1 VDAPALATLAANVAE
16 VRARV
21 AAAAGR
27 PDHAVALIAV
37 TKYVDADVVAA
48 LLELGERDFGESR
61 PQRIWELAPKF
72 PAARWHLIGS
82 WQTNKIRRTLPYLTA
97 CHSLDRL
104 PLAAEL
110 SAELVRSGRTL
121 DCFVEANVTGSERK
135 QGFAP
140 DELAA
145 AMPQLAALPG
155 LWLAGL
161 MTMAEP
167 AEDAE
172 ACRPAFR
179 AARLLSERLRAA
191 NPALRAGLSMGMS
204 GDYEA
209 AIAEGATA
217 VRVGSA
223 LFAGLPK

>member
-1 VDAPALATLAANVAE
+1 MDAAALATLAGNVAA
-16 VRARV
+16 VRARI

-27 PDHAVALIAV
+27 PDRGVVMIAV
-37 TKYVDADVVAA
+37 TKYVDAAAIAA

-61 PQRIWELAPKF
+61 PQRIWELAPQF
-72 PAARWHLIGS
+72 PAARWHLIGP
-82 WQTNKIRRTLPYLTA
+82 WQTNKLRRTLPHLAA

-104 PLAAEL
+104 ALATEL

-121 DCFVEANVTGSERK
+121 DCYVEANVTGSVRK
-135 QGFAP
+135 HGFAP
-140 DELAA
+140 GELTAA
-145 AMPQLAALPG
+145 LPQLAALPG
-155 LWLAGL
+155 LRLTGL

-179 AARLLSERLRAA
+179 AARELSERLRAA
-191 NPALRAGLSMGMS
+191 NPALGAGLSMGMS
-204 GDYEA
+204 GDFET
-209 AIAEGATA
+209 AIQEGANA

-223 LFAGLPK
+223 LFAGLRP

>member
-1 VDAPALATLAANVAE
+1 MATLAGNVAA
-16 VRARV
+16 VRVRI

-27 PDHAVALIAV
+27 PDHAVTLIAV
-37 TKYVDADVVAA
+37 TKYVDAATIAA
-48 LLELGERDFGESR
+48 LFALGERDFGESR
-61 PQRIWELAPKF
+61 PQRIWELAPLF

-82 WQTNKIRRTLPYLTA
+82 WQTNKIRRTLPLLTA

-104 PLAAEL
+104 ALAAEL
-110 SAELVRSGRTL
+110 SAELVRSGRSL
-121 DCFVEANVTGSERK
+121 DCFVEANVTGSVRK

-145 AMPQLAALPG
+145 ALPQLAALPG
-155 LWLAGL
+155 LRLAGL

-167 AEDAE
+167 AADAE

-179 AARLLSERLRAA
+179 MLAKLSQDFRAA
-191 NPALRAGLSMGMS
+191 NPGLGAGLSMGMS

-209 AIAEGATA
+209 AIQEGASL

-223 LFAGLPK
+223 LFAGLPT